1 MYLRWMTRWG
11 LATGRVQYKEI
22 LLSLTSETTLSLTVL
37 LAAAFAEVVFIRDLD
52 HCGARVRGG
61 SRSCSVAWGMG
72 RGILRIGHG

>member
-37 LAAAFAEVVFIRDLD
+37 LAAAFAEVVFMCDDYCR
-52 HCGARVRGG
+52 A
-61 SRSCSVAWGMG
+61 
-72 RGILRIGHG
+72 